1 MNRVENLWIILII
14 SSCNIFCS
22 SVPPQKIHP
31 YWWLPTVKYFAFCG
45 ITTRV
50 RYPISVRRYISFSRY
65 ESSVLNKFRYLA
77 ATNSVT
83 KVLYYLQ
90 SSYLCRA
97 SFRFIDSSLS
107 FPCIPC
113 SFVYLY
119 LEIGKQILNEFLC
132 NKTQTTRCSIMSKI
146 IS

>member
-1 MNRVENLWIILII
+1 MNYFDNLFLQYFLLFCATSKNPPVLVTANRQIL
-14 SSCNIFCS
+14 
-22 SVPPQKIHP
+22 
-31 YWWLPTVKYFAFCG
+31 LLCG

-50 RYPISVRRYISFSRY
+50 RYPITVRRYISFSRY

>member
-1 MNRVENLWIILII
+1 MNYFDNLFLQYFLLFCATLKNPPVLVTANRQILI
-14 SSCNIFCS
+14 
-22 SVPPQKIHP
+22 
-31 YWWLPTVKYFAFCG
+31 CG

-50 RYPISVRRYISFSRY
+50 RYPITVRRYISFSRY
-65 ESSVLNKFRYLA
+65 ESSVLKKFRYLA

-113 SFVYLY
+113 SSVYLY
-119 LEIGKQILNEFLC
+119 LEIGKQILNELL
-132 NKTQTTRCSIMSKI
+132 
-146 IS
+146 